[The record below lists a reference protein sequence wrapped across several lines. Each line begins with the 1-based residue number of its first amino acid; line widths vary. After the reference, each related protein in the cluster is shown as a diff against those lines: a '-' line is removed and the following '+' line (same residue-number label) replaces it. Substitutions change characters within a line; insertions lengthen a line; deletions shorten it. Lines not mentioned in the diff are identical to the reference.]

1 MLIMNDKIIQKLQ
14 NICGDNNIF
23 IKKEDLENYSH
34 DEMQEKKYFPE
45 AVVKPSSA
53 EEISEII
60 ILANEERFPVTPRG
74 LGTGLTGGAVPIQG
88 GIVLSLEKMN
98 RILEIDSGNL
108 MVTTEPGVITGNLH
122 KIVQKEDLF
131 YPVDPASLDSCSIG
145 GNVAENAGGPRAV
158 KYGITRD
165 YICGM
170 EAVLPNGAIV
180 SLGGKIVKNV
190 AGYDLLGLLTGS
202 EGTLGIITKINLK
215 LLAMPKERVALM
227 VPFNNMEKVSIC
239 VSEIIKAKILP
250 SAIEFVERD
259 GFMYSEQFLKK
270 KFPYPKAE
278 AYLLIEL
285 DGIKKE
291 DLSSQYEI
299 LGNICLENGAV
310 DVLVAESPY
319 EQERLWEARRR
330 LFDSLK
336 AESAVIDIEDTVVP
350 RTEIPKML
358 KRVKEISKKY
368 EIEIICFGHAGD
380 GNIHL
385 NILKKNIE
393 DGKWNEIHPKILNDI
408 FTNVISLGGSISGEH
423 GIGFHK
429 KPYLPL
435 NIAQPVLNVFKN
447 IKKTFDPKNI
457 LNPGKIFDL

>member
-1 MLIMNDKIIQKLQ
+1 MNEKLITDLQK
-14 NICGDNNIF
+14 ICGSANILSG
-23 IKKEDLENYSH
+23 KEDLEKYSH
-34 DEMQEKKYFPE
+34 DEIHEKKYFPE

-53 EEISEII
+53 EEISKIL
-60 ILANEERFPVTPRG
+60 ILANEKRFPVTPRG
-74 LGTGLTGGAVPIQG
+74 LGTGLTGGAVPVQG

-122 KIVQKEDLF
+122 KEVQKEDLF

-165 YICGM
+165 YICGL
-170 EAVLPNGAIV
+170 EAVLPSGVIV
-180 SLGGKIVKNV
+180 SLGGKLIKNV
-190 AGYDLLGLLTGS
+190 AGYDLIGLLTGS
-202 EGTLGIITKINLK
+202 EGTLGIITKITLK
-215 LLAMPKERVALM
+215 LLSLPKERVALM
-227 VPFNNMEKVSIC
+227 VPFDDMEKATMC

-250 SAIEFVERD
+250 SAIEFVEKD
-259 GFMYSEQFLKK
+259 GFLYSEKFLQK

-291 DLSSQYEI
+291 GLSSQYES

-310 DVLVAESPY
+310 DVLVAESPS

-350 RTEIPKML
+350 RIEIPKML
-358 KRVKEISKKY
+358 RKVKEISKKY
-368 EIEIICFGHAGD
+368 KIEIVCFGHAGD

-385 NILKKNIE
+385 NILKKNME
-393 DGKWNEIHPKILNDI
+393 DGKWNEIHPQILKEI

-423 GIGFHK
+423 GIGFYK

-435 NIAQPVLNVFKN
+435 NIGHPVLDVLKN
-447 IKKTFDPKNI
+447 IKKTFDPENI